1 MLLFRVQ
8 EGGGAPHQHRRKER
22 AKALEVTFDGNWVA
36 NWSWQ
41 NNNKK
46 DILYTSFP
54 LIQDTAFYSLSGPA
68 WSAECS
74 GSLSLIEWH
83 NNGKW
88 SILFCKKFK
97 WPALKFC
104 VIFSDYLLTEPGL
117 THVRGCVC
125 CGSVEKQRSSPRPH
139 PGPGEQTQ
147 RKISKIKWQ
156 KQLSVTRVIPTQ
168 WSFRMLWLLQIPFNI
183 LILFIN
189 RPFCSLWRW
198 RLDS

>member
-104 VIFSDYLLTEPGL
+104 VIFSHYLLTEPGL
-117 THVRGCVC
+117 TPCDGMCVLRKC
-125 CGSVEKQRSSPRPH
+125 RVTKRQPPPTPGPRRADAEENIKNKMTKTAQCH
-139 PGPGEQTQ
+139 PG
-147 RKISKIKWQ
+147 
-156 KQLSVTRVIPTQ
+156 
-168 WSFRMLWLLQIPFNI
+168 
-183 LILFIN
+183 
-189 RPFCSLWRW
+189 
-198 RLDS
+198 DSDTMII